1 MASFDYLDKSLIV
14 SSVATGSISIASF
27 ATVIGGPV
35 GITSVSCGLA
45 FSITTRFVKKFL
57 KAIRNKKRKHNKI
70 ANNMLTTSK
79 INSIKSKISEPLI
92 NNEISHEDFIT
103 IVNEEIKYRELKE
116 IIRMVNSKRSDN
128 EKISL
133 TEEGKK
139 IGFNEVIKRKKIINN
154 SLK

>member
-1 MASFDYLDKSLIV
+1 M
-14 SSVATGSISIASF
+14 
-27 ATVIGGPV
+27 
-35 GITSVSCGLA
+35 SVSCGLA
-45 FSITTRFVKKFL
+45 FSITTGFVKKFL

-79 INSIKSKISEPLI
+79 TNSIKSKISEPLI

-128 EKISL
+128 EKISS